1 MQYCRIVCLLVCGTF
16 AQESLFQ
23 NNLVDIE
30 PQYPPFN
37 FFQEGRD
44 WQGLCA
50 TAPLQSP
57 IDISDAYSN
66 LQIVTAAN
74 STFREFRTITPTVEK
89 SGIYQQNVQGLIVD
103 WLFSTSFEQEIFGS
117 MITQTMYEVH
127 FTVPA
132 EHTYNGLRYPL
143 ELHVVY
149 GLSQPDGNVVPGV
162 NIILLFRE
170 GRAHPFVEDFI
181 NSNRTTIDLT
191 SLFPSSGVV
200 DDYYYY
206 VGSVD
211 VPWPDCW
218 TPLSWFLPN
227 YILEASTEQIQY
239 FNDFYIND
247 LSFSNGRGVIRALQP
262 LGNRPTYHFITP
274 AASSFLS

>member
-1 MQYCRIVCLLVCGTF
+1 V
-16 AQESLFQ
+16 AQKFLSKK
-23 NNLVDIE
+23 NLVDIE
-30 PQYPPFN
+30 LHYPSFN
-37 FFQEGRD
+37 FSQEGRD

-57 IDISDAYSN
+57 VDISDAYPN

-74 STFREFRTITPTVEK
+74 STFREFRVITPTVQK
-89 SGIYQQNVQGLIVD
+89 SEIYQLNIQGMLVD
-103 WLFSTSFEQEIFGS
+103 WIFSTSLEQEIFGN

-149 GLSQPDGNVVPGV
+149 GLNQPDNSVVPGV

-181 NSNRTTIDLT
+181 NSNHTTIDLT
-191 SLFPSSGVV
+191 PLFPSNGVV
-200 DDYYYY
+200 NDYYYY

-211 VPWPDCW
+211 VPWSDCW
-218 TPLSWFLPN
+218 FPFVWFMPN
-227 YILEASTEQIQY
+227 YILEASPEQIQY
-239 FNDFYIND
+239 FNDIYIND
-247 LSFSNGRGVIRALQP
+247 LSFSNGRGVLRALQP
-262 LGNRPTYHFITP
+262 LRNRPTYHFITP